1 MHATIPKGIV
11 GDFEFTFFQKKYQR
25 MAREAMDV
33 CLRVLKESN
42 KSRFDSYSVRKS
54 ALIISHITFR
64 DCRVHSSSDNLSR
77 NSCMWTEIRP
87 IGYRFRPGAKAT
99 RYRVN
104 MAFNSS
110 IWVAVTN
117 SFVGGDVRLTELSVN
132 LFTPKESKVKSTI
145 FHFVKYWM
153 KQIVLRKS
161 AVKEPSFKWSHL
173 EILST
178 DSKVRTTRLHYSL
191 WVKALKQSWLAI

>member
-1 MHATIPKGIV
+1 MWLSTLEMGAAQLRSVTKIAPKSPLLYV
-11 GDFEFTFFQKKYQR
+11 NRNPAY
-25 MAREAMDV
+25 
-33 CLRVLKESN
+33 RVSF
-42 KSRFDSYSVRKS
+42 SS
-54 ALIISHITFR
+54 A
-64 DCRVHSSSDNLSR
+64 
-77 NSCMWTEIRP
+77 
-87 IGYRFRPGAKAT
+87 GAKAT

-104 MAFNSS
+104 MAVNSS

-145 FHFVKYWM
+145 FHFVKCWM

-161 AVKEPSFKWSHL
+161 AVKELSFEWSHH

-178 DSKVRTTRLHYSL
+178 DWKVRTTRLHYSL
-191 WVKALKQSWLAI
+191 WRVKALKQSWLAI

>member
-1 MHATIPKGIV
+1 
-11 GDFEFTFFQKKYQR
+11 
-25 MAREAMDV
+25 
-33 CLRVLKESN
+33 
-42 KSRFDSYSVRKS
+42 
-54 ALIISHITFR
+54 
-64 DCRVHSSSDNLSR
+64 
-77 NSCMWTEIRP
+77 MWTETRP

-110 IWVAVTN
+110 IWVAVTT

-161 AVKEPSFKWSHL
+161 AVKELSFEWSHH

-178 DSKVRTTRLHYSL
+178 DWKVRTPRLHYSL
-191 WVKALKQSWLAI
+191 WRVKALKQSWPAIQSNELKARINCGGQWHNSFFFFLPVLLFSFRSYVRSVFPRQPRTCLLKLSSLGISWLCVGFCLC